1 MPTKYLTPSERFA
14 AVLDLIESVDEDSA
28 NFRLLREARNLLKEG
43 LA

>member
-1 MPTKYLTPSERFA
+1 MTTKTLTASERFA
-14 AVLDLIESVDEDSA
+14 AVLDLIESVDEDSS